1 MMQHYIILI
10 LLEIVAITQLVDGFA
25 ILHQSIKCRNI
36 QTYPIRRITTHN
48 ERILSTLF
56 AGVDDDS
63 NSNIDQDL
71 AEAQDNFDGKGFAGY
86 LAPYALALVGSIAV
100 TAAFVKFVL
109 LDY

>member
-1 MMQHYIILI
+1 MTQYHILLI
-10 LLEIVAITQLVDGFA
+10 LVIATQLVDGFT

-36 QTYPIRRITTHN
+36 QIYPIRRKITHN
-48 ERILSTLF
+48 ERILSSLF

-63 NSNIDQDL
+63 NSNTEEDAIRVKDK
-71 AEAQDNFDGKGFAGY
+71 FDGKGFAGY
-86 LAPYALALVGSIAV
+86 LAPYAVALLGSIAV

>member
-1 MMQHYIILI
+1 MTQYHILLI
-10 LLEIVAITQLVDGFA
+10 LVIATAQSLVGGFT
-25 ILHQSIKCRNI
+25 ILHHSIECRNE
-36 QTYPIRRITTHN
+36 QTHPIRRKKTHN

-63 NSNIDQDL
+63 NSNTEEGAIGEKDK
-71 AEAQDNFDGKGFAGY
+71 FDGKGFAGY
-86 LAPYALALVGSIAV
+86 LATYAVALLGSIAV